1 MTNILSFVSFS
12 IFNPYGLVGIP
23 LAPSAVEEEIQPPI
37 SGIHL
42 APNPTSSSLTI
53 SGIEGVRSMQ
63 MVNTLGMVVGY
74 ESLGT
79 SSTHEVDVSNLPN
92 GMYSI
97 QFRTETGIIS
107 KPVVVNR

>member
-1 MTNILSFVSFS
+1 
-12 IFNPYGLVGIP
+12 
-23 LAPSAVEEEIQPPI
+23 
-37 SGIHL
+37 
-42 APNPTSSSLTI
+42 
-53 SGIEGVRSMQ
+53 
-63 MVNTLGMVVGY
+63 VNTLGMVVGY

-92 GMYSI
+92 GMYSM